1 MSLRVR
7 VCMGTAGEQR
17 EGRKQCNYILISK
30 PTLEKSKGLLWLTVW
45 RSQSMTGRHHFQS
58 WRHAGNVWQRK
69 LFSSWPGTKEKA
81 HRVSSPVFHKH
92 VPSVPKL
99 LPLKALPASPQVKLG
114 TRTATHG
121 SLGHTQ
127 VQTIAR
133 IVPQPSSEEVGMAT
147 GGPAHAECP
156 NMVHSSCQAM
166 NDGSHGGAVF
176 PWGLLCVYHRAIELG
191 NLHPKDP

>member
-1 MSLRVR
+1 MTEKVVLLLARNK
-7 VCMGTAGEQR
+7 R
-17 EGRKQCNYILISK
+17 ES
-30 PTLEKSKGLLWLTVW
+30 T
-45 RSQSMTGRHHFQS
+45 
-58 WRHAGNVWQRK
+58 
-69 LFSSWPGTKEKA
+69 

-92 VPSVPKL
+92 VPCAPKL

-147 GGPAHAECP
+147 GGPAHAECQ
-156 NMVHSSCQAM
+156 NMVHISCQAM
-166 NDGSHGGAVF
+166 YDGSHGGAVF
-176 PWGLLCVYHRAIELG
+176 L
-191 NLHPKDP
+191 